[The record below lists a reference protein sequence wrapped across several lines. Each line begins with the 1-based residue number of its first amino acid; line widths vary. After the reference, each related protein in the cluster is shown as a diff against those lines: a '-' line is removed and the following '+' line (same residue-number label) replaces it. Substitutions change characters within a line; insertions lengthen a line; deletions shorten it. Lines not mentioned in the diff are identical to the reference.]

1 MPGFKKLKKGTV
13 SDLLIFV
20 FCTVLVMAPMAVL
33 GIRQLADWVQIRQAE
48 QFLERV
54 ILTAYEG
61 MDMDRLADGQPS
73 LDQRTA
79 EQIIRRHFSD
89 WLPDGLVNKL
99 MLVSVNLQNRPITP
113 AAHHWMGSS
122 QPKYKPIITLSA
134 RFIDY
139 QGRKIHLSQAIEL
152 ILD

>member
-1 MPGFKKLKKGTV
+1 M
-13 SDLLIFV
+13 LILV
-20 FCTVLVMAPMAVL
+20 FCTVVVMAPIAVL
-33 GIRQLADWVQIRQAE
+33 GIRQLADWVRIRQAE
-48 QFLERV
+48 QFLEQV

-79 EQIIRRHFSD
+79 DQIIRWHFSD

-99 MLVSVNLQNRPITP
+99 QLVSVNLQNRPITP
-113 AAHHWMGSS
+113 EANHWMGSG
-122 QPKYKPIITLSA
+122 QPRYKPIITLSA

-139 QGRKIHLSQAIEL
+139 RGREIHLSQAIEL
-152 ILD
+152 IID